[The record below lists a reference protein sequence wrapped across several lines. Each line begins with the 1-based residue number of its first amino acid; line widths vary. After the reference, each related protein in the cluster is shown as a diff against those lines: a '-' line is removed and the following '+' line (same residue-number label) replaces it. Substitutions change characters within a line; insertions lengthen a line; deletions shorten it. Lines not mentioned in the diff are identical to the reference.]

1 MADEFIKD
9 INYGALNR
17 VDGLYFN
24 SKARFDNVSDNAVK
38 AIADTLKNRASKNV
52 LVNNTE
58 FIAFCLKVVD
68 VSENDVASLMSS
80 MIPSLAIDNPGQ
92 IQKIIKVYGR
102 IPEIHTGFP
111 IPISNDDD
119 DAIDAYPVFVGNAQ
133 PPTPGSLIRVTF
145 KDVQNQE
152 GGLYLGPVFDGNS
165 NPLPSSLTEENN
177 QQTNTV
183 YRNSEDNSRDDRGNA
198 TEFPLNMPNINFN
211 NLYNNNK
218 EYFDTF
224 YAKSIS
230 RNFNKIFNR
239 RIVFPEMNQVSNDE
253 HKRSY
258 ICAAVAEVIEQYWKQ
273 IYPDA
278 FIEIK
283 SHTRLPTADDSN
295 NNHSSSSAI
304 DFVVWINNK
313 QVMIPALQC
322 WASVKKLMD
331 AGRIPYGGFGLYLNV
346 SSNGIKSANPNDA
359 GRGSSRYNPPGG
371 SAATHYDFRGNFGPW
386 WQLRPNPRS
395 RPRMHYFDYW
405 ICLDTDGRSA
415 GQNGTDEFKTSQQTP
430 NTAILAKLSELGL
443 DSVSNYIK
451 KIVNSQFV
459 ISAGNVDEFL
469 PSVSSTVQNVMQ
481 VLKL

>member
-9 INYGALNR
+9 INYGTLNR

-24 SKARFDNVSDNAVK
+24 NKARFDNVSDNAVK

-52 LVNNTE
+52 LANNTE

-145 KDVQNQE
+145 KDIQNQE
-152 GGLYLGPVFDGNS
+152 GGLYLGTVFDGNS

-177 QQTNTV
+177 QQTNTT
-183 YRNSEDNSRDDRGNA
+183 YRKSENNSTDDRGNA

-218 EYFDTF
+218 EYFDAF

-230 RNFNKIFNR
+230 RNFNKTFDR
-239 RIVFPEMNQVSNDE
+239 RIVFPEMSQVSNDE

-258 ICAAVAEVIEQYWKQ
+258 IC
-273 IYPDA
+273 
-278 FIEIK
+278 
-283 SHTRLPTADDSN
+283 
-295 NNHSSSSAI
+295 
-304 DFVVWINNK
+304 
-313 QVMIPALQC
+313 
-322 WASVKKLMD
+322 
-331 AGRIPYGGFGLYLNV
+331 GL
-346 SSNGIKSANPNDA
+346 S
-359 GRGSSRYNPPGG
+359 
-371 SAATHYDFRGNFGPW
+371 
-386 WQLRPNPRS
+386 
-395 RPRMHYFDYW
+395 
-405 ICLDTDGRSA
+405 
-415 GQNGTDEFKTSQQTP
+415 
-430 NTAILAKLSELGL
+430 
-443 DSVSNYIK
+443 
-451 KIVNSQFV
+451 
-459 ISAGNVDEFL
+459 
-469 PSVSSTVQNVMQ
+469 
-481 VLKL
+481 